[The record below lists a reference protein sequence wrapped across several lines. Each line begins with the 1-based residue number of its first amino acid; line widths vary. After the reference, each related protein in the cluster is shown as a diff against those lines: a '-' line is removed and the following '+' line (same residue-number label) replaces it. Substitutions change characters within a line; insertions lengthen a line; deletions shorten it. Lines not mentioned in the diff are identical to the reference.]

1 MENETQVQTALSRLL
16 ANKTVIV
23 IAHRMRTIENADK
36 VVVLKDG
43 RVAEQGAPADLMA
56 AGGEFARMV
65 RLQRE
70 SANWA
75 L

>member
-1 MENETQVQTALSRLL
+1 
-16 ANKTVIV
+16 
-23 IAHRMRTIENADK
+23 MRTIENADK